1 MHPNPNIFRTFV
13 PEKPHYMDKNTI
25 TGFILIALVIIG
37 FSWYGRPSREELEA
51 RARQDSIAAAQQAL
65 AAQEAAEAEEAASVP
80 AAPDS
85 TSIFFSQFSGEE
97 QRIVLQNAKVR
108 VGISSKGAVVE
119 DAEIV
124 GYKSRRRDGDVMIL
138 GKEDASMRLTL
149 PLKQENPCLGDICFN
164 VEGQTDTTVTFL
176 AQTQGAGLVRV
187 RYSLR
192 PNTYMLDMDLSIEG
206 MENMVSPGM
215 AYLLLDWNA
224 RIAQQ
229 EKGASFENRYSSL
242 TYKRR
247 GKGVQKLSETGNEE
261 EKPDGDL
268 EWVAFKNQFFSA
280 VLIGATPMTDA
291 SLSTKQ
297 LPDEPDYLKV
307 YRASA
312 RIPFDVTGKE
322 PTHMQMYLGPNDFHI
337 LKKHSKMTAYG
348 DDADLDELVY
358 LGWSFFRFI
367 NRWSIL
373 YLFDWLKATG
383 LPMGIVLLL
392 LTVIVKMLV
401 YPTQKKSFLSSAKMR
416 VLRPKLD
423 EISRQYPNPDQTMQK
438 QQAMMQVYS
447 QYGVSPMGGCLPM
460 LIQMPIWLAL
470 FNFIPNAI
478 DLRGE
483 SFLWADDLSAYDDL
497 IHWNSNV
504 WLIGNHLSLFCI
516 LFSATNLINTWISM
530 RQQQNQ
536 FTSEQAQ
543 QMKVMKWMMYV
554 MPLMFFFMFNNYSS
568 GLSYYYFVSGL
579 VSIVTMWYLRR
590 TTDDRKLLAGLEAYH
605 EQHKNDPKK
614 VSGLQARLEALQ
626 KMQQE
631 QAKRKR

>member
-1 MHPNPNIFRTFV
+1 
-13 PEKPHYMDKNTI
+13 MDKNTV
-25 TGFILIALVIIG
+25 TGFILIALVVIG
-37 FSWYGRPSREELEA
+37 FSWYSKPSREELEA
-51 RARQDSIAAAQQAL
+51 RARQDGIAAVQQKQEE
-65 AAQEAAEAEEAASVP
+65 QEAAAVEEVVATP
-80 AAPDS
+80 EAPDS
-85 TSIFFSQFSGEE
+85 TSLFFSQFSGEE
-97 QRIVLQNAKVR
+97 QHIVLQNEKVK
-108 VGISSKGAVVE
+108 VGLNSKGAMVE
-119 DAEIV
+119 EAEII
-124 GYKSRRRDGDVMIL
+124 GYKSRRRDGDVVIL
-138 GKEDASMRLTL
+138 GKEDASMKLTL
-149 PLKQENPCLGDICFN
+149 PLKQENPCLGDLFFN
-164 VEGQTDTTVTFL
+164 VAEQTDSTVTFT
-176 AQTQGAGLVRV
+176 AEQEGKQVQV

-192 PNTYMLDMDLSIEG
+192 PKTYMLDMDITIGG
-206 MENMVSPGM
+206 MKDLVDPRAS
-215 AYLLLDWNA
+215 YFILDWDA

-242 TYKRR
+242 TYKRQ
-247 GKGVQKLSETGNEE
+247 GKGVKKLSETSNEE
-261 EKPDGDL
+261 KQPDDAL
-268 EWVAFKNQFFSA
+268 EWIAFKNQFFSA
-280 VLIGATPMTDA
+280 VLIGSQPMSHA

-297 LPDEPDYLKV
+297 LPQVRSTSGQHITNYLKE
-307 YRASA
+307 YQASVN
-312 RIPFDVTGKE
+312 IPFDATGNQ
-322 PTHMQMYLGPNDFHI
+322 PTHLQMYLGPNDFKV
-337 LKKHSKMTAYG
+337 LKEHSKMTAYG
-348 DDADLDELVY
+348 NDADLDELVY

-373 YLFDWLKATG
+373 YIFDWLKATG

-392 LTVIVKMLV
+392 LTVIVKILV

-423 EISRQYPNPDQTMQK
+423 EISKQYPNRDQAMQK

-497 IHWNSNV
+497 IRWDSDI

-543 QMKVMKWMMYV
+543 QMKVMKWMMYI

-579 VSIVTMWYLRR
+579 VSIITMWYMRK
-590 TTDDRKLLAGLEAYH
+590 TTDDKKLLAGLEAYY

-631 QAKRKR
+631 QAKRRK